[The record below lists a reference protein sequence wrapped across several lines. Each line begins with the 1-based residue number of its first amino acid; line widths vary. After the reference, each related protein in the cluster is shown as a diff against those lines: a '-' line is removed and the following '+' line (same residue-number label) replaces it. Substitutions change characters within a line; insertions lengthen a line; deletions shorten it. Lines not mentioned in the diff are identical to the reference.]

1 MEDRIQET
9 VRQKAGDWRD
19 GTQETGYKRQYKR
32 DRRQERET
40 GEGSLALY
48 PKKLDLL
55 MLRVTSSTFKEC

>member
-48 PKKLDLL
+48 TKN
-55 MLRVTSSTFKEC
+55 